1 MPRLLVFWE
10 RLPLLARLLTTAG
23 FALLVSGSVLLF
35 VSAREEARS
44 VQRELAAELAAELDT
59 LPFAL
64 SEDVVIGD
72 YATLQQTLERYVRR
86 PRLVEASFKDPGG
99 ATVHSVD
106 RPVSAAAPAWFVGL
120 LGYHDEIGSAGVVVG
135 GRSYG
140 RLTLSL
146 SAQEPAYRA
155 WERLL
160 RHLAVLALAVG
171 TAFFGIFW
179 VLRSALTPLRRL
191 EEGAEALSLGALDHR
206 LTEKG
211 SPEIRRLF
219 NAFNRMADRLERSQ
233 SQLQRSNDQL
243 RRFSEITAH
252 HLQEPTRRLAIFARH
267 LKRNLSL
274 PPENNDAIEALD
286 TIDAEARRLRNL
298 LRDVEAWL
306 AADQGMEAPEMTDA
320 GQAATAAAANFQDAL
335 AHVGGEIRIGD
346 LPDVFL
352 DARRLQ
358 RVFMIAVD
366 NAVRHRRAESETPL
380 HIEISAESG
389 PEAVT
394 LRIADNGPG
403 IAPEFRERVF
413 QVFER
418 LYPQPGEVS
427 TGVGLAIL
435 RRIAESVGGAAW
447 IEGGA
452 GGGTTVVVRLPS
464 SIKIQRE
471 QI

>member
-1 MPRLLVFWE
+1 MRRLNALWE

-23 FALLVSGSVLLF
+23 FALLAAGSILLF
-35 VSAREEARS
+35 VSTGDEARS
-44 VQRELAAELAAELDT
+44 TQQELAAELATELDT

-64 SEDVVIGD
+64 SEDVVVGD
-72 YATLQQTLERYVRR
+72 YATLQQTLERYIRR
-86 PRLVEASFKDPGG
+86 PRLVEASFKDAGG
-99 ATVHSVD
+99 ATVRSAD
-106 RPVSAAAPAWFVGL
+106 RPVSAAAPVWFVRL
-120 LGYHDEIGSAGVVVG
+120 LGYHDESGSADVVVG
-135 GRSYG
+135 GRTYG

-160 RHLAVLALAVG
+160 RHLGVLALAVG
-171 TAFFGIFW
+171 LDFLGILL
-179 VLRSALTPLRRL
+179 VLRNALVPLRRL
-191 EEGAEALSLGALDHR
+191 EEGAEALSVDALDHR
-206 LTEKG
+206 LTEEG

-219 NAFNRMADRLERSQ
+219 DAFNRMADRLEKSQ
-233 SQLQRSNDQL
+233 NQSRRSNEQL

-252 HLQEPTRRLAIFARH
+252 HLQEPTRRLAIFSRQ
-267 LKRNLSL
+267 LKRILNLS
-274 PPENNDAIEALD
+274 PENKEATETLD
-286 TIDAEARRLRNL
+286 IIDGEARRLRNL

-306 AADQGMEAPEMTDA
+306 AADQGLEPVSLSDA

-335 AHVGGEIRIGD
+335 ARIGGEIRIGA

-366 NAVRHRRAESETPL
+366 NAVRHHRPEADSPL
-380 HIEISAESG
+380 RIEISAETR
-389 PEAVT
+389 PDAVT
-394 LRIADNGPG
+394 LRIADNGAG
-403 IAPEFRERVF
+403 IPVEYRERVF

-418 LYPQPGEVS
+418 LHPQPGDVS

-435 RRIAESVGGAAW
+435 RRIAESVGGAVW
-447 IEGGA
+447 IEGGE

-464 SIKIQRE
+464 VGSI
-471 QI
+471 